1 MEAVLTKNE
10 MNDYSLSELNYI
22 REAIERMNKFNQIE
36 ILKILHK
43 CDDVILNENKY
54 GIHIN
59 LSDLSNDIINK
70 LSIFIKYVNAQE
82 QTINSIEQQKNDYRN
97 TYFAKDIKDNNKI
110 NK

>member
-1 MEAVLTKNE
+1 MEAVLSKNE

-82 QTINSIEQQKNDYRN
+82 LTINSIEQQKNDYRN
-97 TYFAKDIKDNNKI
+97 TYFTKDIKDNKQ
-110 NK
+110 K